1 MFLQLTPLI
10 FAGLNGGLAFR
21 RGLPFTLI
29 ALVVIV
35 VAHLIFSYSRRDE
48 TPKRPS
54 WNLWEK
60 LVYLATLASVGVLG
74 VTAFVGMLC
83 YGVLDGWLLF
93 FHMFGSGAFVAV
105 LPLLALTWAGAN
117 RCGCCAGGGE
127 CNEPAADKF
136 SALPKAAFWVLLV
149 SGFVVTGTM
158 LLSMLPLFGTDGL
171 HTLLSIHRYSGLVAF
186 VAVVLHFYGVMLQRL
201 GLR

>member
-1 MFLQLTPLI
+1 MLLQLTPLI
-10 FAGLNGGLAFR
+10 AAFANGAEGFR

-35 VAHLIFSYSRRDE
+35 IVHLIFCFVRRSE

-60 LVYLATLASVGVLG
+60 LVYLGTLLSVGVLG
-74 VTAFVGMLC
+74 VTAFFAMLR
-83 YGVLDGWLLF
+83 YGILDGWPLF

-117 RCGCCAGGGE
+117 RCCCGRANVEGDDTT
-127 CNEPAADKF
+127 AAKF
-136 SALPKAAFWVLLV
+136 SALPQAAFWVLLI
-149 SGFVVTGTM
+149 SGFVVTVTM

-171 HTLLSIHRYSGLVAF
+171 HTLLSIHRYSGLVAV
-186 VAVVLHFYGVMLQRL
+186 VAVVLHLYGVILQKA

>member
-1 MFLQLTPLI
+1 MFFQLTPLI
-10 FAGLNGGLAFR
+10 AAGENGAAGFR
-21 RGLPFTLI
+21 SGLPFTLL
-29 ALVVIV
+29 ALLVIV
-35 VAHLIFSYSRRDE
+35 IVHLVYSFARRTE

-60 LVYLATLASVGVLG
+60 LVYWGTLLSVVVLG
-74 VTAFVGMLC
+74 VTAFFAMLR

-117 RCGCCAGGGE
+117 RCGCCAEDASDGE
-127 CNEPAADKF
+127 GTAEKF
-136 SALPKAAFWVLLV
+136 AALPKAAFWVLLI

-171 HTLLSIHRYSGLVAF
+171 HTLLSIHRYSGLVAV
-186 VAVVLHFYGVMLQRL
+186 VAVVLHLYGVILQRL